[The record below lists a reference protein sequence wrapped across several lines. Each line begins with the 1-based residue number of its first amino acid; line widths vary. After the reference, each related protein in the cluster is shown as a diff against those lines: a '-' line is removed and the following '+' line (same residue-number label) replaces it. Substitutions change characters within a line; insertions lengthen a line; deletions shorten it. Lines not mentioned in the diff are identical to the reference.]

1 MDYRY
6 LKAFL
11 LTAQFE
17 SFSKAAEAL
26 SIAQSAVSRQI
37 KLLEE
42 TLGEELIIRSSKKI
56 ILTHKGE
63 ELYNAASQFDKMA
76 SDIFQKEDK
85 RPLSIGILSG
95 LLINWFTPIIV
106 RYSKKYSRNINIH
119 IADAPE
125 LQRGLESGKY
135 DAIFVAENIQS
146 ELVTSL
152 KLFDEKLILISKG
165 EVNKK
170 KLHEEKWIVYSEDDH
185 LFELSKK
192 RSDNIITVDSIATIV
207 ALVGNALGI
216 AVVPDHVLKKGH
228 SLTVSEM
235 SGLVNSEIYLT
246 TLNFRSHPAPIRE
259 LLDVIQSSNS

>member
-42 TLGEELIIRSSKKI
+42 ILGEELIIRSSKKI

-63 ELYNAASQFDKMA
+63 ELFAAASHFDRMA
-76 SDIFQKEDK
+76 NDIFQKEDK
-85 RPLSIGILSG
+85 RPLTVGILSG
-95 LLINWFTPIIV
+95 LLKNWFQPIIV
-106 RYSKKYSRNINIH
+106 RYYKKYERNLTIRIEDQPDLRKA
-119 IADAPE
+119 IE
-125 LQRGLESGKY
+125 EGKY
-135 DAIFVAENIQS
+135 DAIFSTENIQS

-152 KLFDEKLILISKG
+152 KLFDEKLVLISKN
-165 EVNKK
+165 EINKR
-170 KLHEEKWIVYSEDDH
+170 KLHEERWIVFGEDDH

-192 RSDNIITVDSIATIV
+192 RSERVITVDSISAIV
-207 ALVGNALGI
+207 GLVQSGIGI
-216 AVVPDHVLKKGH
+216 AVVPDHVLKKGNG
-228 SLTVSEM
+228 LIISEM
-235 SGLVNSEIYLT
+235 PGLSHSEIYLS

-259 LLDVIQSSNS
+259 LLDVIQSV

>member
-63 ELYNAASQFDKMA
+63 ELFAAASHFDRMA
-76 SDIFQKEDK
+76 SDIFQREDN
-85 RPLSIGILSG
+85 RPLTVGILSG
-95 LLINWFTPIIV
+95 LLKNWFLPIVV
-106 RYSKKYSRNINIH
+106 RYYKKYSRNLNIR
-119 IADAPE
+119 IEDQPE
-125 LQRGLESGKY
+125 LRSGIEEGKY
-135 DAIFVAENIQS
+135 DAIFSTENIQS

-152 KLFDEKLILISKG
+152 KLFDEKFVLISKG
-165 EVNKK
+165 ELNKR
-170 KLHEEKWIVYSEDDH
+170 KLHEERWIVFGEGDH

-192 RSDNIITVDSIATIV
+192 RSDHIVSVESISAIV
-207 ALVGNALGI
+207 GLVSSGVGI

-228 SLTVSEM
+228 GLTVSELP
-235 SGLVNSEIYLT
+235 GQNHSEIYLS

-259 LLDVIQSSNS
+259 LLDVIQSS